1 MTKNYFNFVTVSI
14 TKTRLLFK
22 LKLLAYMLFLMLAEV
37 KRKEICK
44 KAYEFVRKTFLKAL
58 PHVATVR
65 KWFSRIGGGPGFSE
79 EALELLQKHV
89 KVSGPQKEL
98 IVALTVDEMKIKKQ
112 FEFDDKTSQFIGYS
126 DIGSGDFYKLPVNL
140 FFSILR
146 IYELSSS
153 HFIDAYLLPNS

>member
-58 PHVATVR
+58 PHVARVR

-89 KVSGPQKEL
+89 KVRSFRTFLWGSAIWTWL
-98 IVALTVDEMKIKKQ
+98 KQ
-112 FEFDDKTSQFIGYS
+112 
-126 DIGSGDFYKLPVNL
+126 
-140 FFSILR
+140 
-146 IYELSSS
+146 
-153 HFIDAYLLPNS
+153 

>member
-1 MTKNYFNFVTVSI
+1 MLTPSLQKILERVRKNTVGPPSSSPYPEELKQFAVTLQFFS
-14 TKTRLLFK
+14 T
-22 LKLLAYMLFLMLAEV
+22 
-37 KRKEICK
+37 

-65 KWFSRIGGGPGFSE
+65 KWFSRIRGGPGFSE